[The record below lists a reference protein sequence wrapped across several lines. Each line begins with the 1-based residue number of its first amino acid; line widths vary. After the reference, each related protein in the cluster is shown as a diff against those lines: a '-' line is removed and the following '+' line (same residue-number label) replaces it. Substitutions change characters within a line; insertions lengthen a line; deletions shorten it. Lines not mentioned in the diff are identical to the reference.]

1 MPGRFWGG
9 CVRGLK
15 RIFEEILRRHV
26 MAEIEAMK
34 AANAMAADLGHTIPY
49 GPESFRDVI
58 GECGLGFNA
67 VVGMFIR

>member
-1 MPGRFWGG
+1 MDTSY
-9 CVRGLK
+9 L
-15 RIFEEILRRHV
+15 EDTLRKHAFIV
-26 MAEIEAMK
+26 AQSVSALAEIEAMK
-34 AANAMAADLGHTIPY
+34 AENAMAADMGHTIPY

>member
-1 MPGRFWGG
+1 MMDTSYLEDA
-9 CVRGLK
+9 LK
-15 RIFEEILRRHV
+15 NHAVVVSQAVSAL
-26 MAEIEAMK
+26 AEIEAMK
-34 AANAMAADLGHTIPY
+34 AANTMAADLGHTIPY

>member
-1 MPGRFWGG
+1 MDTGYLEDA
-9 CVRGLK
+9 LK
-15 RIFEEILRRHV
+15 NHAV
-26 MAEIEAMK
+26 VVSQAVSAMAEIEAMK

-58 GECGLGFNA
+58 GECGLGFHA

>member
-1 MPGRFWGG
+1 MDTSYLEDA
-9 CVRGLK
+9 LK
-15 RIFEEILRRHV
+15 NHAIVVSQAVSAL
-26 MAEIEAMK
+26 AEIESMK

>member
-1 MPGRFWGG
+1 MDTSYLEDA
-9 CVRGLK
+9 LK
-15 RIFEEILRRHV
+15 NHAVVVSQAVSAL
-26 MAEIEAMK
+26 AEIEAMK

-58 GECGLGFNA
+58 GECGLDYNA